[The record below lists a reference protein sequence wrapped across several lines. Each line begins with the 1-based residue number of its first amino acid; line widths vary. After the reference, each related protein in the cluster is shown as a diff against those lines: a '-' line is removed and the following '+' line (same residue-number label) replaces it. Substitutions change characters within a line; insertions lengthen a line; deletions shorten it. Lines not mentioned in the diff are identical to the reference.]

1 MSTPNV
7 DIIEMD
13 EVIKDIKEKVRRL
26 IDLSQG
32 MPCVDCNCERIM
44 AGLKMLELNISDARE
59 WLE

>member
-1 MSTPNV
+1 MPVPIV

-13 EVIKDIKEKVRRL
+13 EVIKDIKAKIRRL

-44 AGLKMLELNISDARE
+44 ASLKMLELNISDARE